1 MIFQVPD
8 VQHDQSNRP
17 PATSSFLAP
26 GDAFKRW
33 VNESL
38 RAHCEAPWTAKIRHF
53 PSFPQIQVIFF
64 PKISKSLKWFISEN
78 GTFQSSMK
86 QALLTNDKLL
96 PFSASFVKFSSPG
109 WGSRSYC
116 ENSPQWDLPLGRG
129 TRDSSWQLVTVR
141 DSSWQLVTLVSLGY
155 CWCWDWV
162 LPIVD

>member
-1 MIFQVPD
+1 MIFVATWCPTWP
-8 VQHDQSNRP
+8 VQ
-17 PATSSFLAP
+17 PATGHLENSPQAMPL
-26 GDAFKRW
+26 KRW

-38 RAHCEAPWTAKIRHF
+38 HGSLWSSLDGEDKTLIPRFRWSFSPNFQRAWSD
-53 PSFPQIQVIFF
+53 SFR
-64 PKISKSLKWFISEN
+64 KN

-86 QALLTNDKLL
+86 QALLTTCRHSLV
-96 PFSASFVKFSSPG
+96 SASFVKFSSPG

-141 DSSWQLVTLVSLGY
+141 DSSWQPVTLVSLGY